1 MQMMKL
7 IYLLVVIGLVSC
19 KAPEDKDIQTHPTNW
34 NNEIIYHVMPRSF
47 YDSNGDLHGDLNGFI
62 QKLPY
67 LKELGVT
74 TILFTPLYESGF
86 YHNYFP
92 TNYANIDEE
101 YGTME
106 EYLLFVNTVHENGL
120 KFLMD
125 METQYAHRGNLW
137 FDDSYQN
144 PASEYS
150 AIIYYSDSL
159 NQFPEQIFMP
169 AKSPLFDFKAWP
181 DNHFNIVLLDL
192 NHDRV
197 RTWMKDFF
205 VHWVD
210 PNQDGD
216 LSDGVDGFRIDHIMD
231 DLDNKGVFTNLY
243 KDLWAPIFQACR
255 DVNPNLFIV
264 GEQADW
270 SEYGDGM
277 VKSSG
282 ANAAFSF
289 PLRFALAGEYGK
301 QDMYTD
307 ATGTKSA
314 TDPDKIHSVVQKST
328 ELFNKDSAFTVNFL
342 ENHDIDRWATSV
354 NNHAGQMRTGA
365 ILNLLLPGVPS
376 IYYGQELG
384 LTGRKHEWGSD
395 ENHIPVREAFP
406 WTSNIEDSGNAIF
419 YKDTGPCW
427 DSSFWKTDAIKK
439 LALPVQQSDAAS
451 LWNHYKRLIEI
462 RKSHVA
468 FRTGTYSPMLLEN
481 KNLLAFERS
490 TEYERVVVI
499 INLSAVAQPID
510 KTQIKEILYGSG
522 NDDASL
528 PPFGFIISKN

>member
-1 MQMMKL
+1 
-7 IYLLVVIGLVSC
+7 
-19 KAPEDKDIQTHPTNW
+19 
-34 NNEIIYHVMPRSF
+34 
-47 YDSNGDLHGDLNGFI
+47 
-62 QKLPY
+62 
-67 LKELGVT
+67 
-74 TILFTPLYESGF
+74 
-86 YHNYFP
+86 
-92 TNYANIDEE
+92 
-101 YGTME
+101 
-106 EYLLFVNTVHENGL
+106 
-120 KFLMD
+120 
-125 METQYAHRGNLW
+125 
-137 FDDSYQN
+137 
-144 PASEYS
+144 
-150 AIIYYSDSL
+150 
-159 NQFPEQIFMP
+159 
-169 AKSPLFDFKAWP
+169 
-181 DNHFNIVLLDL
+181 
-192 NHDRV
+192 
-197 RTWMKDFF
+197 
-205 VHWVD
+205 
-210 PNQDGD
+210 
-216 LSDGVDGFRIDHIMD
+216 
-231 DLDNKGVFTNLY
+231 
-243 KDLWAPIFQACR
+243 
-255 DVNPNLFIV
+255 
-264 GEQADW
+264 
-270 SEYGDGM
+270 
-277 VKSSG
+277 
-282 ANAAFSF
+282 
-289 PLRFALAGEYGK
+289 
-301 QDMYTD
+301 MYTD

-314 TDPDKIHSVVQKST
+314 TDPDKIHAVVQKST

-528 PPFGFIISKN
+528 PHFGFIISKN